1 MQTLPNRSN
10 WKKTLY
16 AVWAGELL
24 AIAGFST
31 SSPIIPFYLQD
42 LGVSDPLRIKFFTGM
57 INALPSLSFAIMAP
71 MWGSFADSY
80 GRKPMLLRAMF
91 GGAVILVLQGFVTSP
106 WQLLTLRTIQGCI
119 TGTISAATILVASI
133 SPPAET
139 GYALGLLQMAV
150 FLGSS
155 LGPMFGG
162 VISDVFS
169 HRITF
174 FATSA
179 LLLLGGTVV
188 AKFAQD
194 DFVPP
199 EHRKSIVKSMI
210 PDFSPLFH
218 SKALWS
224 LMAVVAAD
232 QIAGSIVAPF
242 LPLFIQS
249 ISPRSDIV
257 GSTTGI
263 ILGVSAL
270 ASAVAAASLGKL
282 SYRIGYRRTLVVC
295 MVTAAVFTIPQAFVR
310 SPLQLLLLRI
320 VSCFFIGGD
329 MPAANALIAL
339 QIEPGKQGSVYGLT
353 SSISSA
359 SNAVGPVLGASLAAT
374 LGYGS
379 VFTATGLVL
388 AAAGLSIAIFIRR
401 SRESPSS

>member
-1 MQTLPNRSN
+1 M
-10 WKKTLY
+10 
-16 AVWAGELL
+16 L

-31 SSPIIPFYLQD
+31 SGPIIPFYLQD
-42 LGVSDPLRIKFFTGM
+42 LGVLDPLRIKFLTGL
-57 INALPSLSFAIMAP
+57 INALPSLTFAIVAP
-71 MWGSFADSY
+71 MWGSLADNY

-91 GGAVILVLQGFVTSP
+91 GGAVILVLQGFVTNP
-106 WQLLTLRTIQGCI
+106 WQLLALRTLQGCI
-119 TGTISAATILVASI
+119 TGTVAAATVLVASI
-133 SPPAET
+133 APPVET
-139 GYALGLLQMAV
+139 GYALGLLQMAI

-162 VISDVFS
+162 VISDIFS
-169 HRITF
+169 HRVTF
-174 FATSA
+174 LATSA
-179 LLLLGGTVV
+179 LLLLAGIVV
-188 AKFAQD
+188 TKFAED

-199 EHRKSIVKSMI
+199 RNRKSMLKSMV
-210 PDFSPLFH
+210 PDFSPMLH

-249 ISPRSDIV
+249 ISPRSGIV
-257 GSTTGI
+257 SSTTGI

-295 MVTAAVFTIPQAFVR
+295 MVTAAVFTIPQAFVH
-310 SPLQLLLLRI
+310 SPLQLLILRI
-320 VSCFFIGGD
+320 ISCFFIGGD

-359 SNAVGPVLGASLAAT
+359 SNAIGPVLGASLAAT
-374 LGYGS
+374 LGYRS

-388 AAAGLSIAIFIRR
+388 AAAGLAIGLFIRHSSEPA
-401 SRESPSS
+401 SR